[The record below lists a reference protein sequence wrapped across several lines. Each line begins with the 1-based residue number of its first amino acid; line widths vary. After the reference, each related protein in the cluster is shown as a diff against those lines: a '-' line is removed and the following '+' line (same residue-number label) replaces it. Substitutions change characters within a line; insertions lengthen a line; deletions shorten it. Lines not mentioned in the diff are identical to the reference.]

1 METNEAIM
9 AFSQSEKIK
18 SGLIWVT
25 QTLNLL
31 EGLPGGE
38 KAGGEKVINAVLN
51 MVGNEIKLAQTVGG
65 DRGWE
70 EIEPHLEKALIMVN
84 SGVGGEANAHL
95 SMALS
100 KVTNIAQGSM
110 TFLKEKGLL

>member
-18 SGLIWVT
+18 AGLIWVS
-25 QTLNLL
+25 QTLSLL

-51 MVGNEIKLAQTVGG
+51 MVGNEIRLANAVGG
-65 DRGWE
+65 DRGWG
-70 EIEPHLEKALIMVN
+70 EIEPYLEKALVMVN
-84 SGVGGEANAHL
+84 SGVGAEANANL
-95 SMALS
+95 SKALS
-100 KVTNIAQGSM
+100 KVTSIAHGSM